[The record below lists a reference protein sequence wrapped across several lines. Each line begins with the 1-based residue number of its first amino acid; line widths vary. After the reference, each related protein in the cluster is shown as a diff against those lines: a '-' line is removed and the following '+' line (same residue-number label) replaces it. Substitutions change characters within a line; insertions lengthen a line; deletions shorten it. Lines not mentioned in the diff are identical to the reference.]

1 MNRPVDV
8 AREFESVERDIAKTT
23 SDIDKVEKEIEKKQA
38 RQDHLVSHL
47 EKIRQELNDVQAQLL
62 APALNEEDR
71 ARLRLVEQQLCDEQ
85 QLCRDELV
93 DARKKEEQ
101 LRNKEEQLRNKEEQL
116 RSEKAQLRKEKEQL
130 RLLEQAQPNA
140 GGADLVRSQLQAQLD
155 ALPSPLDMAH
165 SKVWSQ
171 HHDFFQCFRP
181 ADGKGPT
188 RALPIALYD
197 AVLDQ
202 LVAMFH
208 AAMRGV
214 GSDGGSSG
222 ISSSSGGGSSGG
234 GADDVAPSQTDFVL
248 ARRLCETM
256 ARSFGNET
264 ERMDEFT
271 ALLEG
276 YLGEPIDAHHPIRT
290 EKFETDG
297 SLRCCVGTGPAA
309 SMWLPVYI
317 QEVKNEI
324 GKSGDPYFQG
334 QRYYQCYV
342 ADPKLAAQVRHTVLP
357 ALMLEL
363 AGPHLRVSALAS
375 PRDVTVVCEPLT
387 PYLHLFSMERCDPDH
402 MDRLALVLRAI
413 KDGFG
418 LLKDSC
424 RRLVQQPQP
433 PAASPTAE
441 CSASAASALALA
453 SPSASEEQ
461 VQKKA
466 RRGVVPPVRDLS
478 LQLPYPL
485 RPGTGFTDVR
495 AIGPGVYKPL
505 YSAKHGGRAVAVKFT
520 RMSPDAVRVQRAWAA
535 AGLAPAL
542 VLEEARPLPCGMTML
557 VMEWLAAEDGWVMFW
572 SLPPD
577 QKRRLH
583 GEVVAALRRAHEV
596 MVDDGRG
603 GRLPGVH
610 ADLRQANVMVR
621 GAAAAASGSSGCTG
635 GSGEAGSGAGG
646 SSISGGAQVQV
657 QFVDFEWAGLQG
669 RTRLPRSICQRLPG
683 YGSGCQV
690 TQEYDWALWE
700 HERVQGPL

>member
-1 MNRPVDV
+1 
-8 AREFESVERDIAKTT
+8 
-23 SDIDKVEKEIEKKQA
+23 
-38 RQDHLVSHL
+38 
-47 EKIRQELNDVQAQLL
+47 
-62 APALNEEDR
+62 
-71 ARLRLVEQQLCDEQ
+71 
-85 QLCRDELV
+85 
-93 DARKKEEQ
+93 
-101 LRNKEEQLRNKEEQL
+101 
-116 RSEKAQLRKEKEQL
+116 
-130 RLLEQAQPNA
+130 
-140 GGADLVRSQLQAQLD
+140 
-155 ALPSPLDMAH
+155 
-165 SKVWSQ
+165 
-171 HHDFFQCFRP
+171 
-181 ADGKGPT
+181 
-188 RALPIALYD
+188 
-197 AVLDQ
+197 
-202 LVAMFH
+202 
-208 AAMRGV
+208 
-214 GSDGGSSG
+214 
-222 ISSSSGGGSSGG
+222 
-234 GADDVAPSQTDFVL
+234 
-248 ARRLCETM
+248 M

-264 ERMDEFT
+264 ERMDEFS

-290 EKFETDG
+290 VKFETDG

-309 SMWLPVYI
+309 SMWLPMYI
-317 QEVKNEI
+317 QGVKNEI
-324 GKSGDPYFQG
+324 GESGDPYIQG

-441 CSASAASALALA
+441 CSASAASASALA

-461 VQKKA
+461 AQKKA
-466 RRGVVPPVRDLS
+466 RRGVVPP
-478 LQLPYPL
+478 
-485 RPGTGFTDVR
+485 
-495 AIGPGVYKPL
+495 PL

-520 RMSPDAVRVQRAWAA
+520 RMSPDA
-535 AGLAPAL
+535 
-542 VLEEARPLPCGMTML
+542 EARPLPCGMTML

-610 ADLRQANVMVR
+610 ADLRQANVMV
-621 GAAAAASGSSGCTG
+621 
-635 GSGEAGSGAGG
+635 
-646 SSISGGAQVQV
+646 QV

-669 RTRLPRSICQRLPG
+669 RTRLPRSICQRLSG
-683 YGSGCQV
+683 YGGGGQV
-690 TQEYDWALWE
+690 TQEYDRALWE